1 MGATC
6 VVSRHLVRGFAR
18 VVLRS
23 MYYSDEEPD
32 EEEQKQE
39 EEEEEEEPLARLC
52 SSRNCGTLQ
61 KEN

>member
-1 MGATC
+1 
-6 VVSRHLVRGFAR
+6 
-18 VVLRS
+18 

-52 SSRNCGTLQ
+52 SSRNCGTLLMERIRYSRQ
-61 KEN
+61 DSKFLRQYH